1 MREATVSLLGM
12 YNYDSTVLDLLVIP
26 EALDRSNLIS
36 NLLAETAELEILYSN
51 PTVLKN
57 LIGVWSLKELPVW
70 QKLYN
75 TTTLEYNPI
84 ENYDRHE
91 EETTA
96 GTGSRTH
103 SGTDTHTDTLTE
115 GGTQGDSNTYTM
127 RQGGT
132 DTVTGTRDTLH
143 KVAGFDTPVGS
154 STLVEQSQDTETA
167 STETAYGR
175 TETGSGS
182 NTTTFGKTEN
192 RTGSMQ
198 HGEAINDQNSGT
210 RSLYVHGNIGVM
222 SSQDMILQE
231 RNVDEFNIVDY
242 IIRSFMQRFCILV
255 Y

>member
-26 EALDRSNLIS
+26 DELDRSNLIN

-75 TTTLEYNPI
+75 TTVLEYNPI

-91 EETTA
+91 QESTT

-115 GGTQGDSNTYTM
+115 GGTQGEASTYSM
-127 RQGGT
+127 QQGGT
-132 DTVTGTRDTLH
+132 DTVTGERDTLH

-154 STLVEQSQDTETA
+154 TTLVEQSQDTETA
-167 STETAYGR
+167 STETDYGR
-175 TETGSGS
+175 TESGSGS
-182 NTTTFGKTEN
+182 NTTTFGKTES

-198 HGEAINDQNSGT
+198 HGEAISDQNQGT

-222 SSQDMILQE
+222 SSQDMIKQE
-231 RNVDEFNIVDY
+231 REVDEFNIVDY
-242 IIRSFMQRFCILV
+242 IIHSFMQRFCILI

>member
-1 MREATVSLLGM
+1 MREASVSLLGM
-12 YNYDSTVLDLLVIP
+12 HNYDPTVLDLLVIP
-26 EALDRSNLIS
+26 EELDRSNLIN

-91 EETTA
+91 QESTT

-115 GGTQGDSNTYTM
+115 GGTQGNSSTYSM

-132 DTVTGTRDTLH
+132 DTVTGERDTLH
-143 KVAGFDTPVGS
+143 KVAGFNTPVGS
-154 STLVEQSQDTETA
+154 STLVEQSEDIETA
-167 STETAYGR
+167 STTTNYGR

-182 NTTTFGKTEN
+182 DTTTFGKTES

-198 HGEAINDQNSGT
+198 HGEAISDQNSGNRT
-210 RSLYVHGNIGVM
+210 LYVHGNVGVM
-222 SSQDMILQE
+222 SSQDMIKQE
-231 RNVDEFNIVDY
+231 REVDEFNIVDY

>member
-12 YNYDSTVLDLLVIP
+12 YNYDSTVLDMLVIP
-26 EALDRSNLIS
+26 EALDRSNLIN

-57 LIGVWSLKELPVW
+57 LIGVWSLKELPIW

-75 TTTLEYNPI
+75 TTVLEYNPI

-91 EETTA
+91 QESTT

-115 GGTQGDSNTYTM
+115 GGTQGNSSTYTM

-132 DTVTGTRDTLH
+132 DTVTGERDTLH

-167 STETAYGR
+167 STETEYGR

-182 NTTTFGKTEN
+182 NTTTFGKTES

-210 RSLYVHGNIGVM
+210 RTLYVHGNIGVM
-222 SSQDMILQE
+222 SSQDMIKQE
-231 RNVDEFNIVDY
+231 REVDEFNIVDY
-242 IIRSFMQRFCILV
+242 IIHSFMQRFCILV

>member
-1 MREATVSLLGM
+1 MREATLSLLGL
-12 YNYDSTVLDLLVIP
+12 YNYDSTVLDLLQIP
-26 EALDRSNLIS
+26 EALDRNNLIS

-51 PTVLKN
+51 PTVMKN
-57 LIGVWSLKELPVW
+57 LIGIWSLKELPVW

-91 EETTA
+91 QESTT

-115 GGTQGDSNTYTM
+115 GGTQGDSNSYTM

-167 STETAYGR
+167 TTETEYGR

-182 NTTTFGKTEN
+182 NTTTFGKTES

-198 HGEAINDQNSGT
+198 HGEAINDQNSGNRT
-210 RSLYVHGNIGVM
+210 LYVHGNIGTVTA
-222 SSQDMILQE
+222 QDMLLQE
-231 RNVDEFNIVDY
+231 REVDEFNIVDY

>member
-12 YNYDSTVLDLLVIP
+12 HNYDPTVLDLLVIP
-26 EALDRSNLIS
+26 EELDRSNLIN

-75 TTTLEYNPI
+75 TTVLEYNPI

-91 EETTA
+91 EETTR

-103 SGTDTHTDTLTE
+103 SGTDRHTDTLTE

-143 KVAGFDTPVGS
+143 KVAGFDTPDGS
-154 STLVEQSQDTETA
+154 STMVEQSQDTETA
-167 STETAYGR
+167 STTTNYGR

-182 NTTTFGKTEN
+182 NTTTFGKTES
-192 RTGSMQ
+192 RTGSIE
-198 HGEAINDQNSGT
+198 HGEAISDQNSGT
-210 RSLYVHGNIGVM
+210 RTLYVHGNIGVM
-222 SSQDMILQE
+222 SSQDMIKQE
-231 RNVDEFNIVDY
+231 REVDEFNIVDY

>member
-12 YNYDSTVLDLLVIP
+12 HNYDPSVLDLLVIP
-26 EALDRSNLIS
+26 EELDRSTLIN

-103 SGTDTHTDTLTE
+103 SGTDTHNDTLTE
-115 GGTQGDSNTYTM
+115 GGT
-127 RQGGT
+127 
-132 DTVTGTRDTLH
+132 DTVDGTRTSLH
-143 KVAGFDTPVGS
+143 KVAGFNTPVGATS
-154 STLVEQSQDTETA
+154 ALVEQSEDTDTARTETD
-167 STETAYGR
+167 YGR
-175 TETGSGS
+175 TETRAGSY
-182 NTTTFGKTEN
+182 
-192 RTGSMQ
+192 Q

-210 RSLYVHGNIGVM
+210 RTLNVHGNIGVM
-222 SSQDMILQE
+222 SSQDMIKQE
-231 RNVDEFNIVDY
+231 REIDEFNIVDY

>member
-1 MREATVSLLGM
+1 MREATVSLLGL
-12 YNYDSTVLDLLVIP
+12 YNYDSSVLDLLVIP
-26 EALDRSNLIS
+26 EALDRNNLIS

-51 PTVLKN
+51 PTVMKN
-57 LIGVWSLKELPVW
+57 LIGVWSLKELPIW

-75 TTTLEYNPI
+75 TTILEYNPI

-91 EETTA
+91 QESTT

-115 GGTQGDSNTYTM
+115 GGTQGDSNSYTM

-167 STETAYGR
+167 TTETDYGR
-175 TETGSGS
+175 TETGSGN
-182 NTTTFGKTEN
+182 NTTTFGKTES
-192 RTGSMQ
+192 RSGSMQ
-198 HGEAINDQNSGT
+198 HGEAINDQNSGNRT
-210 RSLYVHGNIGVM
+210 LYVHGNIGVM
-222 SSQDMILQE
+222 SSQDMIKQE
-231 RNVDEFNIVDY
+231 REVDEFNIVDY